1 MSFEVNFDGLVG
13 PTHNYAGLSHGN
25 VHSVNNKNK
34 PSNPR
39 RAALQGLDK
48 MKLMHDLGYK
58 QCIIPPQERPL
69 INNYD
74 EYCNMAINAS
84 ASSMWVAN
92 SSTIAPSIDTEN
104 NKLNILTANL
114 NFTHHRRIEAP
125 QTYKTLS
132 RIFKDNNKFL
142 VHPHIDSDG
151 DLDDEGAANHTR
163 FCNSHDEEGLH
174 FFVYGRSNNSTE
186 ICPKKYPARQ
196 TLEAS
201 KKVAETL
208 QIKNAVFAQQSPESI
223 DAGVFHHDVI
233 GVGNRNLYFYH
244 EKALA
249 NEAETILKL
258 RDSFNGK
265 LNFICVKES
274 EVPMKVAVETY
285 LFNSQLVDYEGGHLL
300 IAPVRC
306 RRHPLVRKYIQSIVG
321 KNNDIRKVRYVNLE
335 QSLWN
340 GGGPACLR
348 LRVSMNETE
357 FNNIHTGVIFTE
369 DLYNNLKIWVKKYY
383 VGNLIYDDIFVPSF
397 ILKCRNALNELSNIL
412 KLENLY
418 DFQKNNK

>member
-48 MKLMHDLGYK
+48 MKLMYDLGYK

-69 INNYD
+69 INDYD
-74 EYCNMAINAS
+74 DYCNMAINAS

-92 SSTIAPSIDTEN
+92 SSTIVPSSDTKN

-125 QTYKTLS
+125 QTHITLNK
-132 RIFKDNNKFL
+132 IFNDTSKFL
-142 VHPHIDSDG
+142 VHSPLNSDG
-151 DLDDEGAANHTR
+151 TLDDEGAANHTR
-163 FCNSHDEEGLH
+163 FCNSYEEEGLH
-174 FFVYGRSNNSTE
+174 FFVYGRSNDSSE
-186 ICPKKYPARQ
+186 IRPIKYPARQ
-196 TLEAS
+196 TYEAS
-201 KKVAETL
+201 KKVAENMQVNNT
-208 QIKNAVFAQQSPESI
+208 VFAQQSAESI

-233 GVGNRNLYFYH
+233 GVGNKNLYFYH

-249 NEAETILKL
+249 EEAETIAKL
-258 RDSFNGK
+258 QDAFVGK
-265 LNFICVKES
+265 LNFLCVKES
-274 EVPMKVAVETY
+274 EVPMDVAVETY
-285 LFNSQLVDYEGGHLL
+285 LFNSQLVEYENGHML
-300 IAPVRC
+300 IAPIRC
-306 RRHPLVRKYIQSIVG
+306 RRNSLVRKYLQSITG
-321 KNNDIRKVRYVNLE
+321 KHKFIKRVRYVNLE

-348 LRVSMNETE
+348 LRVVMNKSE
-357 FNNIHTGVIFTE
+357 FSALHPGIIF
-369 DLYNNLKIWVKKYY
+369 DDRLYTRLRKWIKKYY
-383 VGNLIYDDIFVPSF
+383 VGNLIYEDLFTPSF
-397 ILKCRNALNELSNIL
+397 IQRGRDALFELTNIL
-412 KLENLY
+412 GLGY
-418 DFQKNNK
+418 IYPFQLK

>member
-48 MKLMHDLGYK
+48 MKLMYDLGYK

-69 INNYD
+69 INDYD
-74 EYCNMAINAS
+74 DYCNMAINAS

-92 SSTIAPSIDTEN
+92 SSTIVPSSDTKN

-125 QTYKTLS
+125 QTHITLNK
-132 RIFKDNNKFL
+132 IFNDTSKFL
-142 VHPHIDSDG
+142 VHSPLNSDG
-151 DLDDEGAANHTR
+151 TLDDEGAANHTR
-163 FCNSHDEEGLH
+163 FCNSYEEEGLH
-174 FFVYGRSNNSTE
+174 FFVYGRSNDSSE
-186 ICPKKYPARQ
+186 IRPINYPARQ
-196 TLEAS
+196 TYEAS
-201 KKVAETL
+201 KKVAENM
-208 QIKNAVFAQQSPESI
+208 QVNNAVFAQQSAESI

-233 GVGNRNLYFYH
+233 GVGNKNLYFYH

-249 NEAETILKL
+249 EEAETIAKL
-258 RDSFNGK
+258 QDAFVGK
-265 LNFICVKES
+265 LNFLCVKES
-274 EVPMKVAVETY
+274 EVPMDVAVETY
-285 LFNSQLVDYEGGHLL
+285 LFNSQLVEYENGHML
-300 IAPVRC
+300 IAPIRC
-306 RRHPLVRKYIQSIVG
+306 RRNSLVRKYLQSITG
-321 KNNDIRKVRYVNLE
+321 KHKLIKKVRYVNLE

-348 LRVSMNETE
+348 LRVVMNKSE
-357 FNNIHTGVIFTE
+357 FSALHPGIIF
-369 DLYNNLKIWVKKYY
+369 DDRLYTRLRKWIKKYY
-383 VGNLIYDDIFVPSF
+383 VGNLIYDDLFTPSF
-397 ILKCRNALNELSNIL
+397 IQRGRDALFELTNIL
-412 KLENLY
+412 GLGYIYPLQLK
-418 DFQKNNK
+418 